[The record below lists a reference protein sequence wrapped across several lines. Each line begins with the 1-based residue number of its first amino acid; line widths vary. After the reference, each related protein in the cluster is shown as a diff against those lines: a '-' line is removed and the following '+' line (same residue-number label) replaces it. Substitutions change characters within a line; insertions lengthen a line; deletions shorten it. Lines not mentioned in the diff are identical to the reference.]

1 MLNHSIGYQPSS
13 GSESDAVFGKVVA
26 VDAAVRGPHLELV
39 RGAETLWQ
47 SAQIARE
54 LAEIERAA
62 AALRRAEPALEIWT
76 AASTDP
82 LVGTPHSV
90 WRSIGLVWFA
100 TVTIGGGALAVIA
113 HLAGQAAHR
122 FIGG

>member
-1 MLNHSIGYQPSS
+1 MPNHSVGYQPSS
-13 GSESDAVFGKVVA
+13 GSESDAVFGEMVA
-26 VDAAVRGPHLELV
+26 GDAAVRGTHLELV
-39 RGAETLWQ
+39 GGTETLWQ
-47 SAQIARE
+47 SAQIARDF
-54 LAEIERAA
+54 AEIERAA

-90 WRSIGLVWFA
+90 WRSVGLVWLV
-100 TVTIGGGALAVIA
+100 TVMIGGGALAVIA
-113 HLAGQAAHR
+113 HFAGQAAHH